1 MNTALKVKL
10 GFLFFLIVL
19 AVITVVPSFYA
30 STPSWWKKYM
40 APEGLRLGLDL
51 QGGMHLVLKVNLQ
64 KAEENTLELAAND
77 LKDTLAEESVTA
89 VQTTSASKDTII
101 FTLPNA
107 SAVDKVQEIIQ
118 DGFEEELDVQVDA
131 KEGSFPRI
139 ILGLSQEKKDY
150 IKNNAVAQ
158 SLEIIRNR
166 IDQFGVAEPVIS
178 QGSGDLVSLGHSTG
192 FVEIP
197 CGESGAGPWP
207 YRAWS

>member
-1 MNTALKVKL
+1 MNTALKIKL

-30 STPSWWKKYM
+30 GAPSWWKKYM

-118 DGFEEELDVQVDA
+118 DGFDEELDVQVDA

-150 IKNNAVAQ
+150 IKKCK
-158 SLEIIRNR
+158 LEREER
-166 IDQFGVAEPVIS
+166 
-178 QGSGDLVSLGHSTG
+178 L
-192 FVEIP
+192 
-197 CGESGAGPWP
+197 
-207 YRAWS
+207 RK